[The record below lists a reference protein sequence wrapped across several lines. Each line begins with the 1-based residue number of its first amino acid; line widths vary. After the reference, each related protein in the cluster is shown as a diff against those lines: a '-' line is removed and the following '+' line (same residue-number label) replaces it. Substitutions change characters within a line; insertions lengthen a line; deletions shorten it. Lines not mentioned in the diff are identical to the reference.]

1 MFAKT
6 PKPPYYAVIFT
17 SHQSSAEGYAETS
30 ARMEELGREQPGF
43 LGIESVRGDDG
54 VGITVSY
61 WSDLE
66 SIRAWKAQ
74 AEHRQA
80 QRRGEREWYS
90 HYVTRVCKDEYHYEL
105 SDSRRRRCGH
115 ARDRRA
121 AARR

>member
-17 SHQSSAEGYAETS
+17 SHQASDEGYAETS

-54 VGITVSY
+54 LGITVSY
-61 WSDLE
+61 WRDLE
-66 SIRAWKAQ
+66 SIHAWKAQ

-80 QRRGEREWYS
+80 QRRGQREWYS
-90 HYVTRVCKDEYHYEL
+90 HYVTRVCKVEYDYEL
-105 SDSRRRRCGH
+105 SDSRR
-115 ARDRRA
+115 
-121 AARR
+121 